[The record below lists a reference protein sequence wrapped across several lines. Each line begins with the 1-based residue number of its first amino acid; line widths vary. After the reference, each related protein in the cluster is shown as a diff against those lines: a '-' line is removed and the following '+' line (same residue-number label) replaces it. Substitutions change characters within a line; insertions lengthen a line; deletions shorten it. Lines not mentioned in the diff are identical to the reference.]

1 MGGVPSIPTDPSR
14 EIQVISAGFSRT
26 GTASMSLA
34 LAKLLNGPV
43 CHGGTQLL
51 GREDAYVRKWIK
63 VYELRHDRPNL
74 LKALREATRG
84 FVAIADVPG
93 NHFIEELQE
102 LYPEAK
108 VVDVNRDPVKWWAS
122 LENVIN
128 KASPWWLHYFLLP
141 MPGWR
146 WFPRAIE
153 CMTQRSIEMIGIG
166 MEGPGLLEH
175 HHQWLREIVPE
186 NNLYVVELKDGWAPL
201 CKMLDL
207 PIPDSPFPRVNDTDA
222 IEGLRIHIFLKTAVA
237 WLMLCTAMVSSI
249 RALL

>member
-1 MGGVPSIPTDPSR
+1 MMHIVWIWAENADL
-14 EIQVISAGFSRT
+14 V
-26 GTASMSLA
+26 
-34 LAKLLNGPV
+34 
-43 CHGGTQLL
+43 QLS
-51 GREDAYVRKWIK
+51 AYVRKWIK

-153 CMTQRSIEMIGIG
+153 CMTQRY
-166 MEGPGLLEH
+166 
-175 HHQWLREIVPE
+175 EI
-186 NNLYVVELKDGWAPL
+186 LYPSRSAEYN
-201 CKMLDL
+201 LDL
-207 PIPDSPFPRVNDTDA
+207 
-222 IEGLRIHIFLKTAVA
+222 E
-237 WLMLCTAMVSSI
+237 VSK
-249 RALL
+249 